1 MKTSSLTVIC
11 KRWSCL
17 MTAAGIEML
26 ELIEVEFTR
35 IPAHAWELST
45 AEQLLNP
52 FAWVY
57 QVHEDTQS
65 IDNLAC
71 FRCLAWCC
79 NPNIIPSSRDL
90 WIVELFHAIESDD
103 HGVRTLV

>member
-26 ELIEVEFTR
+26 ELIEVEFTG

-57 QVHEDTQS
+57 QVHEDT
-65 IDNLAC
+65 
-71 FRCLAWCC
+71 
-79 NPNIIPSSRDL
+79 
-90 WIVELFHAIESDD
+90 
-103 HGVRTLV
+103 

>member
-1 MKTSSLTVIC
+1 
-11 KRWSCL
+11 

-26 ELIEVEFTR
+26 ELIEVEFTG

-57 QVHEDTQS
+57 QVHEDT
-65 IDNLAC
+65 
-71 FRCLAWCC
+71 
-79 NPNIIPSSRDL
+79 
-90 WIVELFHAIESDD
+90 
-103 HGVRTLV
+103 